1 MIKYKLNVDLVEKM
15 LRLVDGSDI
24 IKNSYKHLSIYNL
37 ICASVDRIKTCAYYI
52 NDHMEYPKT
61 EEDFICLFT
70 FIGMLYD
77 CILRLTKE
85 FGVEIK
91 FDNSLFVELYGNQEL
106 NILEEDNIKDNHI
119 FEYLRS
125 LIFAHPTDTNRVT
138 FLKRRNEHH
147 VSPWVIVYGNNSF
160 AKDDDKVGI
169 RLYSDKQK
177 EIINLE
183 FNHESIFAFSFF
195 VYSSLDE
202 VINNIEKIIN
212 KENELSL
219 TKKIDRGKALKN
231 IFEEAKLI
239 LELRCQETY
248 YIDHLINIAKI
259 ELSDNK
265 NNEAISIIH
274 RDLLVNIES
283 FINAIDENDNE
294 ELDCFIQKFFPD
306 NKNYGYNAGHYH
318 RSKIF
323 EYLSDDSS
331 ESNLKFAK
339 DCLETFYNNYAKYYV
354 YIDINKYDFNDI
366 KTLLYVADYI
376 ANKDSMHLFAEKI

>member
-1 MIKYKLNVDLVEKM
+1 METKESTKYKLNVDLVDKM

-91 FDNSLFVELYGNQEL
+91 FDNSIFVELYGNQEL

-125 LIFAHPTDTNRVT
+125 LIFAHPTDTNRVA

-147 VSPWVIVYGNNSF
+147 VSPWVIVHGKNSF
-160 AKDDDKVGI
+160 VKDDDKVGI
-169 RLYSDKQK
+169 RIYTDQQK
-177 EIINLE
+177 EIINIE
-183 FNHESIFAFSFF
+183 FTYKAIFAFSFF
-195 VYSSLDE
+195 IYSSLGE
-202 VINNIEKIIN
+202 VIKNIEEIIN
-212 KENELSL
+212 KENDRSL
-219 TKKIDRGKALKN
+219 TKKINRGKVLKN
-231 IFEEAKLI
+231 IFEEAKAI
-239 LELRCQETY
+239 LESRYQDTY
-248 YIDHLINIAKI
+248 IIDDLIDIANLNFKDNKNDMIIGKVQFEMLDKINIFCDAIDEGNDDKMDTYIDHFLF
-259 ELSDNK
+259 K
-265 NNEAISIIH
+265 NV
-274 RDLLVNIES
+274 D
-283 FINAIDENDNE
+283 
-294 ELDCFIQKFFPD
+294 
-306 NKNYGYNAGHYH
+306 YGYETGHYH

-323 EYLSDDSS
+323 EYLKEESSD
-331 ESNLKFAK
+331 SNLEFAK
-339 DCLETFYNNYAKYYV
+339 WCLKAFYDNYASKYV
-354 YIDINKYDFNDI
+354 YIDFDNYSYKDI
-366 KTLLYVADYI
+366 KTLLRIADYAYSI
-376 ANKDSMHLFAEKI
+376 GIKK